1 MLILNYSHVETVEIF
16 LEDLMNS
23 VLHRNSNTSMVKSIK
38 KNKSTSI
45 KWEQIA
51 KDIRSKPE
59 EQQLGVS
66 TKRRDRS
73 LEQQGD

>member
-1 MLILNYSHVETVEIF
+1 MLILNYSHVETE
-16 LEDLMNS
+16 
-23 VLHRNSNTSMVKSIK
+23 KQK
-38 KNKSTSI
+38 KAHKSTSI
-45 KWEQIA
+45 KWEQIP